1 MLDGELEVGCT
12 PVFFI
17 YLFVFV
23 IFISESPMNRYV
35 QTNCAPRIFFAPSA
49 PNGEAHSLAYFRR
62 TSLEGPLRSTQKLS
76 TCPRVQYYC
85 VTGSANEGVRVWV
98 LIVEA
103 YIGTYS
109 VTSLSRLRLT
119 LRF

>member
-62 TSLEGPLRSTQKLS
+62 TSLEGPHTFHSKIEYMS
-76 TCPRVQYYC
+76 K
-85 VTGSANEGVRVWV
+85 SAV
-98 LIVEA
+98 LLCDRE
-103 YIGTYS
+103 YE
-109 VTSLSRLRLT
+109 
-119 LRF
+119 